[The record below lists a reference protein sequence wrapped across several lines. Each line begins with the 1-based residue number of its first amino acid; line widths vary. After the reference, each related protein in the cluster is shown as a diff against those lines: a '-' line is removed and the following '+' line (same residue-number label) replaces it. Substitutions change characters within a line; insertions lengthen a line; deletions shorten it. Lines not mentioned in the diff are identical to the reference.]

1 MKYIK
6 LFEKFT
12 TNYRMLSEGNAS
24 TFNPELE
31 KEFWEDLKSKYGLDN
46 SMATMSFS
54 PEGIT
59 LKPKDYKAWADKYTK
74 GKQLRGSEN
83 LVDTKAKQMAK
94 YINKKYG
101 NNAKG

>member
-6 LFEKFT
+6 LFENFT
-12 TNYRMLSEGNAS
+12 TNYRMLSEGNVL
-24 TFNPELE
+24 NPELE
-31 KEFWEDLKSKYGLDN
+31 KEFWKDLKAKYDLDD
-46 SMATMSFS
+46 SMATMGFS
-54 PEGIT
+54 SDGIT
-59 LKPKDYKAWADKYTK
+59 LKPKDYNAWADKYTK

>member
-31 KEFWEDLKSKYGLDN
+31 KEFWKDLESKYGLDN

-59 LKPKDYKAWADKYTK
+59 LKPKDYNAWADKYTK
-74 GKQLRGSEN
+74 GKQLRGTEN
-83 LVDTKAKQMAK
+83 LVDTKAKQMAN